1 MKKAEKEIKETGIH
15 RGLLKTEPSIELAK
29 KHIIKAE
36 HNLKAIMD
44 FKNMGYSDWSAS
56 ASFYTIYHSL
66 LSILAK
72 KGYDSRN
79 QECTFALIYQLINT
93 GEIDLDINLI
103 KEVHLENLD
112 QKHES
117 VTIIELRELEQYGVS
132 VSLEEDLYEKI
143 LKTSKEILDVA
154 KEIVES

>member
-15 RGLLKTEPSIELAK
+15 RGLLKIEPNIELAK

>member
-1 MKKAEKEIKETGIH
+1 LKKAEKEIKETGIH

-79 QECTFALIYQLINT
+79 QECTFALIYHLINT
-93 GEIDLDINLI
+93 DEIDLNINLI
-103 KEVHLENLD
+103 KEVHLENLN

>member
-1 MKKAEKEIKETGIH
+1 LKKAEKEIKETGIH
-15 RGLLKTEPSIELAK
+15 RGLLKIEPNIELAK

-143 LKTSKEILDVA
+143 LKTSKKILGIA
-154 KEIVES
+154 KEIIEF

>member
-15 RGLLKTEPSIELAK
+15 RGLLKIEPNIELAK

-143 LKTSKEILDVA
+143 LKTSKKILGIA
-154 KEIVES
+154 KEIIEF

>member
-15 RGLLKTEPSIELAK
+15 RGLLKIEPDIELAK

-103 KEVHLENLD
+103 KEVHLENLN

>member
-79 QECTFALIYQLINT
+79 QECTFALIYHLINT
-93 GEIDLDINLI
+93 DEIDLNINLI
-103 KEVHLENLD
+103 KEVHLENLN

-143 LKTSKEILDVA
+143 LKTSKKILGIA
-154 KEIVES
+154 KEIIEF

>member
-79 QECTFALIYQLINT
+79 QECTFALIYHLINT
-93 GEIDLDINLI
+93 DEIDLNINLI
-103 KEVHLENLD
+103 KEVHLENLN